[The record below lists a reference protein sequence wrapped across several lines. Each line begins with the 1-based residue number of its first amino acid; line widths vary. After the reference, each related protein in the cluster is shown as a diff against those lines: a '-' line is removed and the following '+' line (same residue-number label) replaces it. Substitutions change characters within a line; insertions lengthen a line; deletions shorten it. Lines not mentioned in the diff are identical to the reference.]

1 MEKELKKIK
10 EVPVKKWIFF
20 LGIFLSFLLAGAVA
34 YFGWFTWGKYRD
46 DIISKQKEEML
57 LITESL
63 SDSLQEYI
71 ERYDTDLEYVGNLIE
86 NVEGLENPLETQKKL
101 MSDYTDQHVS
111 YVKNFV
117 YYDKDGNILWESSDQ
132 LLKTQYDDFHLDSGV
147 EMKVA
152 MASDD
157 QLYFVLEEE
166 LYDGKKLQLYLDVNE
181 YYNKM
186 ISDIRLGTN
195 GYVVVKNT
203 EGVIYMHP
211 EKDQI
216 GLTIIDGRKKL
227 YGDLDLTSLADL
239 LEDQNEQESAVN
251 EYYSYWWSNKNLP
264 RVQKIAAH
272 THANYGDGYIIVSI
286 VMDYNDIY
294 QPIVSGYITILATY
308 GGIVVI
314 VLVLAAIVMYQV
326 IRGRKNQQEIAYLKD
341 LNQVLEET
349 QRGEEV
355 IAHQQRLQIM
365 GTMTGGIAHEFNN
378 LLTPIM
384 GYSEMLIDMLPP
396 ESDEAD
402 FAQEI
407 FDASDKA
414 KDIIKQISG
423 LSRKNMET
431 VYTFVPLKK
440 ALKRTTKMVRS
451 VCPSNI
457 MFIDSNEFQEEGFL
471 GNETQLNQVLLNICV
486 NAFHAIGKE
495 KDGLVSLRGEIHAE
509 EELSKEYHLELG
521 TVWKEYLCIY
531 IEDNGCGME
540 PEVLEQ
546 IFNPFFTTKVGGQG
560 TGLGLSVAEQIIRS
574 HQGHIFVNSTPGVGT
589 CFTIC
594 LPKANRPENN
604 VPKNQVGEDANLR
617 ILAVDDNGHVLKLLE
632 KRFAKLKIDITTVS
646 NTEEARKALSES
658 KYEVV
663 LIDQQLSRTSGGD
676 TGIQFAMAIGSAFP
690 EVIKIVMV
698 DQVRKEI
705 IEAKQHG
712 YIDGYVEKPVSDSS
726 ILEEIYKCIR

>member
-157 QLYFVLEEE
+157 QLYFVLEDE
-166 LYDGKKLQLYLDVNE
+166 LSDGKKLQLYLDVNE

>member
-1 MEKELKKIK
+1 MEKDLKKLK
-10 EVPVKKWIFF
+10 ERSSKKWIYF
-20 LGIFLSFLLAGAVA
+20 LGILLAFLLVAAVA
-34 YFGWFTWGKYRD
+34 YVGWLTWGKYRD

-57 LITESL
+57 LITDSL
-63 SDSLQEYI
+63 ADSLQENI
-71 ERYDTDLEYVGNLIE
+71 AGYDTDLEYLSDLVE
-86 NVEGLENPLETQKKL
+86 NVEQMENPLEAQKKL
-101 MSDYTDQHVS
+101 LSQYIDKHLA
-111 YVKNFV
+111 YVKNLV
-117 YYDKDGNILWESSDQ
+117 YYDQDGNILWQSSNQ
-132 LLKTQYDDFHLDSGV
+132 LLETQYDDFHLDSGV

-152 MASDD
+152 MGTDN
-157 QLYFVLEEE
+157 QLYFVLEND
-166 LYDGKKLQLYLDVNE
+166 LSTGKKLQLYIDVNE
-181 YYNKM
+181 YYNNM

-195 GYVVVKNT
+195 GYVVVKST

-211 EKDQI
+211 EKAQI
-216 GLTIIDGRKKL
+216 GVTIIDGRKDL
-227 YGDLDLTSLADL
+227 YGDLDLDSLANL
-239 LEDQNEQESAVN
+239 LEDQNAKESAVL

-272 THANYGDGYIIVSI
+272 THANCGDGYMIVSI
-286 VMDYNDIY
+286 VMDYDDIY

-314 VLVLAAIVMYQV
+314 VLFLAAILMWQV
-326 IRGRKNQQEIAYLKD
+326 VQGRRNQQEIAYLKD
-341 LNQVLEET
+341 LNEVLEET
-349 QRGEEV
+349 KRGEEV

-384 GYSEMLIDMLPP
+384 GYSEMLVDMLPP
-396 ESDEAD
+396 DSDEAD

-451 VCPSNI
+451 VCPANV
-457 MFIDSNEFQEEGFL
+457 MFIESNDFQEEGFL
-471 GNETQLNQVLLNICV
+471 GNETQLNQVILNICV

-495 KDGLVSLRGEIHAE
+495 KDGRVSLRGEIHSK
-509 EELSKEYHLELG
+509 EELAEKFHQDLG
-521 TVWKEYLCIY
+521 EIWKEYLCIY

-574 HQGHIFVNSTPGVGT
+574 HQGHIFVESIPGRGT

-594 LPKANRPENN
+594 LPKVNRPQHG
-604 VPKNQVGEDANLR
+604 VSKNEMGEDVSLR
-617 ILAVDDNGHVLKLLE
+617 ILAVDDNGHVLRLLE
-632 KRFAKLKIDITTVS
+632 KRFAKLKVDITTAS

-676 TGIQFAMAIGSAFP
+676 TGIQFAMAVGSAYP
-690 EVIKIVMV
+690 DIIKIVMA

-712 YIDGYVEKPVSDSS
+712 YINGYVEKPVSDAS
-726 ILEEIYKCIR
+726 ILEEIYKCMH

>member
-132 LLKTQYDDFHLDSGV
+132 LLKTKYDDFHLDSGV

-157 QLYFVLEEE
+157 QLYFVLEDE
-166 LYDGKKLQLYLDVNE
+166 LSDGKKLQLYLDVNE

-509 EELSKEYHLELG
+509 EELSKEYHMELG

>member
-132 LLKTQYDDFHLDSGV
+132 LLKTKYDDFHLDSGV

-157 QLYFVLEEE
+157 QLYFVLEDE
-166 LYDGKKLQLYLDVNE
+166 LSDGKKLQLYLDVNE

>member
-117 YYDKDGNILWESSDQ
+117 YYDKDGNILWESRDQ
-132 LLKTQYDDFHLDSGV
+132 LLKTKYDDFHLDSGV

-157 QLYFVLEEE
+157 QLYFVLEDE
-166 LYDGKKLQLYLDVNE
+166 LSDGKKLQLYLDVNE

>member
-157 QLYFVLEEE
+157 QLYFVLEDE
-166 LYDGKKLQLYLDVNE
+166 LSDGKKLQLYLDVNE

-509 EELSKEYHLELG
+509 EELSKEYHMELG

>member
-157 QLYFVLEEE
+157 QLYFVLEDE
-166 LYDGKKLQLYLDVNE
+166 LSDGKKLQLYLDVNE

-690 EVIKIVMV
+690 EVIKIVMM